1 MGCRFSALFFFL
13 VLFWCSAPSEVQ
25 EMQAARDQRM
35 LAVSIVEAGREAAAS
50 MLGMMWTLWRQA
62 HQSLSSPSSV
72 VPATFS
78 WWTPK
83 HQREKSLVS
92 VDVLFVEI
100 LVILWVLM
108 KSSQAALPARVA
120 RIALQRKGAGKK
132 LLRAL
137 RLMTR
142 AASSGLGRA
151 VDSEASVDVLNGK
164 DNFLDG
170 D

>member
-1 MGCRFSALFFFL
+1 
-13 VLFWCSAPSEVQ
+13 
-25 EMQAARDQRM
+25 MQAARDQR
-35 LAVSIVEAGREAAAS
+35 IVEAGREAAAS
-50 MLGMMWTLWRQA
+50 MLGMMWMRWRQA
-62 HQSLSSPSSV
+62 HQSSSSPSSV
-72 VPATFS
+72 VPATFP

-83 HQREKSLVS
+83 HQREKSSVS

-108 KSSQAALPARVA
+108 KSSRAALPARVA

-142 AASSGLGRA
+142 AASSGVGRA
-151 VDSEASVDVLNGK
+151 FDGEASVDVLNGK
-164 DNFLDG
+164 DDFLDG